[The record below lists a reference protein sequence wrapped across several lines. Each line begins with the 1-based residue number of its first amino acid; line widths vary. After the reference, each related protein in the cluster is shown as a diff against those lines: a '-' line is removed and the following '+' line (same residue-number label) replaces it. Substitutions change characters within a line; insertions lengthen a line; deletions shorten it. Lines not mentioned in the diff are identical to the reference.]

1 VEAGHEV
8 VRRLEQEQDFDAVV
22 VELPEHTGSAVEL
35 TERVR
40 EVDDDVAMIALVD
53 SVEGETLVAVLEAG
67 ADDVAEMPAAPIEL
81 GARLRAV
88 LRRTTPPEDETT
100 LRFADLELDR
110 VTRRGRR
117 GEHEFSLTPTEYAL
131 LELLLL
137 NPDRVLS
144 RAQIFQEVWGYD
156 IEFSSNSLD
165 VFVAALRR
173 KTEHRG
179 STRLIQTK
187 RGVGFV
193 LRAD

>member
-1 VEAGHEV
+1 M
-8 VRRLEQEQDFDAVV
+8 
-22 VELPEHTGSAVEL
+22 EL

-40 EVDDDVAMIALVD
+40 EVDDDVAMIALVE
-53 SVEGETLVAVLEAG
+53 SAERATRVAVLEAG
-67 ADDVAEMPAAPIEL
+67 ADDVAEMPVAPVEL
-81 GARLRAV
+81 SARLRAV
-88 LRRTTPPEDETT
+88 LRRTTPPIDDTT

-110 VTRRGRR
+110 VTRHGRR
-117 GEHEFSLTPTEYAL
+117 GDHEFSLTPTEYAL
-131 LELLLL
+131 LELFLL

-144 RAQIFQEVWGYD
+144 RAQIFEQVWGYD

-173 KTEHRG
+173 KTERDG
-179 STRLIQTK
+179 RTRLIQTK

>member
-1 VEAGHEV
+1 VDAGHEV

-22 VELPEHTGSAVEL
+22 VELPQHPRSAVEL

-53 SVEGETLVAVLEAG
+53 SMEGATLVAVLEAG
-67 ADDVAEMPAAPIEL
+67 ADDVAEMPVAPVEL

-100 LRFADLELDR
+100 LRFADLELDG
-110 VTRRGRR
+110 VTQRGRR
-117 GEHEFSLTPTEYAL
+117 GDHDFSLTPTEYAL
-131 LELLLL
+131 LELFLR
-137 NPDRVLS
+137 NPNRVLS
-144 RAQIFQEVWGYD
+144 RAEIFQQVWGYD

-173 KTEHRG
+173 KTERYG
-179 STRLIQTK
+179 RTRLIQTK

-193 LRAD
+193 LRPE

>member
-40 EVDDDVAMIALVD
+40 EVDDEVAMIALVD

-67 ADDVAEMPAAPIEL
+67 ADDVAEMPAAPVEL

-100 LRFADLELDR
+100 LRFADLELDP

-179 STRLIQTK
+179 RTRLIQTK